1 AKIWQGYKM
10 GSIRYLQH
18 VKNTHF
24 APPEGLPKV
33 AINAIAEDEK
43 KRIWFATYGEGVYY
57 FHKNRLYNIDTGDG
71 LADNYTYDLAV
82 DDKGNIWVATDRG
95 ISKIHISNGKK
106 TVQNI
111 TQSTHNLPDNLVTAL
126 ALNKT
131 GIFIG
136 TQSGGYCDF
145 NKYEEKTFTAART
158 WEYGQINTINS
169 LQNSITFI
177 GTERYGLLEID
188 PYTFNVKNTY
198 SREDLFGITKITDQ
212 LIDKEGNLW
221 IAGGAENICMAN
233 IEVKVLDLD
242 EFSELK
248 SIRAIQKLGKTY
260 WLGTE
265 NGVFLYNAEHDELT
279 RTQFPQLSKANV
291 TSIKQVGNTLW
302 FGTLGHGIYIYNPE
316 EKWFKNL
323 TENDGLVN
331 NNVLSI
337 TPGFNGI
344 MSGNRNMYVAT
355 LGGASKIEMS
365 GNKFWF
371 KNLSRANG
379 LPADYIYY
387 VCEDDNGAIW
397 FCTDGK
403 GLIKLQDGKYTV
415 FNEKNGLKAKTITY
429 ISPANKKGRYY
440 VVSADEGL
448 FMFDGKRFKK

>member
-1 AKIWQGYKM
+1 MFLFAGNICLNAQKLYFRQLKPNISNAPKNISKLLQDKNGFIWLGTEKGLLQFDGLTYTPFYSAKPNDVTALFQDDSAKIWQGYKN
-10 GSIRYLQH
+10 GSISYLQH
-18 VKNTHF
+18 GKNTQF

-57 FHKNRLYNIDTGDG
+57 FHKNRLYNIDTDDG
-71 LADNYTYDLAV
+71 LADNYTYDLVV

-126 ALNKT
+126 ALNKP

-145 NKYEEKTFTAART
+145 NKYEEKTFTPART

-212 LIDKEGNLW
+212 LMDNEGNLW

-233 IEVKVLDLD
+233 IEVKVLDL
-242 EFSELK
+242 
-248 SIRAIQKLGKTY
+248 
-260 WLGTE
+260 
-265 NGVFLYNAEHDELT
+265 
-279 RTQFPQLSKANV
+279 
-291 TSIKQVGNTLW
+291 
-302 FGTLGHGIYIYNPE
+302 
-316 EKWFKNL
+316 
-323 TENDGLVN
+323 
-331 NNVLSI
+331 
-337 TPGFNGI
+337 
-344 MSGNRNMYVAT
+344 
-355 LGGASKIEMS
+355 
-365 GNKFWF
+365 
-371 KNLSRANG
+371 
-379 LPADYIYY
+379 
-387 VCEDDNGAIW
+387 
-397 FCTDGK
+397 
-403 GLIKLQDGKYTV
+403 
-415 FNEKNGLKAKTITY
+415 
-429 ISPANKKGRYY
+429 
-440 VVSADEGL
+440 
-448 FMFDGKRFKK
+448 